1 MEPIVQITTEEAE
14 TILLGTRVGACLRA
28 GDLVLLTGDLG
39 AGKTHFTGGLARA
52 LGISDYVTSPTFT
65 VVNEYEGG
73 RLPLM
78 HFDVYRLGSYDEL
91 FEIGFEDYL
100 AREGVCVLEWADLI
114 PEIEEQATRVFKVDI
129 RRMDEVSP
137 NHREIT
143 IILPEGERL

>member
-1 MEPIVQITTEEAE
+1 MTYTSHSPEETERIGQALAE
-14 TILLGTRVGACLRA
+14 KLTAGTVIAYE
-28 GDLVLLTGDLG
+28 GDLG
-39 AGKTHFTGGLARA
+39 AGKTHFTGGIARS
-52 LGISDYVTSPTFT
+52 LGISDYITSPTFT
-65 VVNEYEGG
+65 VVNEYVGG
-73 RLPLM
+73 KLPLI

-114 PEIEEQATRVFKVDI
+114 PEIETQATRVFKVDI
-129 RRMDEVSP
+129 RRMDNVSP